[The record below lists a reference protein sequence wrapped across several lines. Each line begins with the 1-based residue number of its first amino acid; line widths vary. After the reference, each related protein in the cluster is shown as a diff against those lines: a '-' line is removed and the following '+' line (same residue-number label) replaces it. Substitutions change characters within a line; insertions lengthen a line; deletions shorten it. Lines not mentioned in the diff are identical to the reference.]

1 MTGTQILVVE
11 DESIVAEDIKRTLQS
26 LGYNVPAV
34 VSSGEEAIKKAK
46 ENSPQLVLMDIMLK
60 GKMDGIEAAG
70 QIRSIFNI
78 PVGYLTAYSDD
89 KILERAKITEPFGYI
104 IKPFNER
111 ELQINIEIALYEHKM
126 EKKLKESKEWFVTTL
141 KSISDGVI
149 ATDPKGCVLFL
160 NPSAQS
166 MIGWE
171 PDEATGKPLKDVFNI
186 ISERT
191 EKANKTVL
199 IARDGTRMNID
210 TASDAIKDDKENII
224 GVVVVFRYQKDI
236 E

>member
-1 MTGTQILVVE
+1 MAETQILIVE
-11 DESIVAEDIKRTLQS
+11 DESIVAEDIRRTLQS

-34 VSSGEEAIKKAK
+34 ASSGEEAIKKVK
-46 ENSPQLVLMDIMLK
+46 ENSPELVLMDIMLK
-60 GKMDGIEAAG
+60 GKMDGIDAAG
-70 QIRSIFNI
+70 QIRSHFNI
-78 PVGYLTAYSDD
+78 PVVYLTAYSDD

-126 EKKLKESKEWFVTTL
+126 EKKLKESKEWYVTTL
-141 KSISDGVI
+141 RSISDGVI

-160 NPSAQS
+160 NPAARS

-191 EKANKTVL
+191 ERDNKIIL

-210 TASDAIKDDKENII
+210 TTSDAIKDDRGNVI
-224 GVVVVFRYQKDI
+224 GIVVVFRSQIDI

>member
-1 MTGTQILVVE
+1 MAETQILIVE
-11 DESIVAEDIKRTLQS
+11 DESIVAEDIRRTLQS

-34 VSSGEEAIKKAK
+34 ASSGEEAIKKVK
-46 ENSPQLVLMDIMLK
+46 ENSPELVLMDIMLK
-60 GKMDGIEAAG
+60 GKMDGIDAAG
-70 QIRSIFNI
+70 QIRSHFNI
-78 PVGYLTAYSDD
+78 PVVYLTAYSDD

-126 EKKLKESKEWFVTTL
+126 EKKIKESKEWYFTTL

-160 NPSAQS
+160 NHAARS

-191 EKANKTVL
+191 ERDNKIIL

-210 TASDAIKDDKENII
+210 TTSDAIKDDRGNVI
-224 GVVVVFRYQKDI
+224 GIVVVFRSQIDI